1 MMKLGLLFA
10 IFLAVCSVQGAK
22 VNESECDLYL
32 ADLIQAGNFKRSAA
46 TNVQVNEN
54 SQDDQA
60 LVSLDAKKK
69 KEHFLECLPYLVNV
83 LSKLEAYKV
92 YDEAAELPET
102 TSQDGEEMNRE
113 TRRVKAFWKRRA
125 GSVKSFW

>member
-1 MMKLGLLFA
+1 MKLGLLFA
-10 IFLAVCSVQGAK
+10 IFLAVCSLSAQAIK
-22 VNESECDLYL
+22 VNEIDCDLYL
-32 ADLIQAGNFKRSAA
+32 NDLIQGPGVKRSAS
-46 TNVQVNEN
+46 VHVNEN

-92 YDEAAELPET
+92 YDDAEIPEV
-102 TSQDGEEMNRE
+102 SGQDGEEMNRE

-125 GSVKSFW
+125 GSIKSFW